1 MRVLVTGH
9 EGYIGAVMTEVLA
22 AAGHDVVGLDSGL
35 YAGCDLGPA
44 PAPVPVIGRDVR
56 DVTADD
62 LRGIDGVVHLAAI
75 SNDPIGQLNPDVTYA
90 INHRASVRL
99 AELAREAGAS
109 RFVFASSCSLY
120 GAGGGDGL
128 LDEGADFL
136 PVTAYG
142 ESKVFGERDIAP
154 LATDDFSPTFM
165 RNATVYGA
173 SPRLRGD
180 VVVNNLTGIAFATGK
195 VVLKSDGSPWRP
207 LVHVRDVCRVAA
219 AILAAPRDRIHNLAV
234 NVGRSSENYRIREVA
249 EIVHDAIPGST
260 LSIADGAGPDLRNYR
275 VDCSLLERLLPEA
288 VPTMTVADGVQELL
302 AWFRDHGL
310 TADDLEGPRFTRL
323 ARISELAGGGRLD
336 DDLRWRDA
344 A

>member
-9 EGYIGAVMTEVLA
+9 EGYIGAVMTGVLA
-22 AAGHDVVGLDSGL
+22 DAGHEVVGLDSGL

-56 DVTADD
+56 DVTAED
-62 LRGIDGVVHLAAI
+62 LRGIDAVIHLAAI

-99 AELAREAGAS
+99 AELARDAGAS

-128 LDEGADFL
+128 LDEHADFL

-180 VVVNNLTGIAFATGK
+180 VVVNNLTGLGFATGR

-207 LVHVRDVCRVAA
+207 LVHVRDVCRAAA
-219 AILAAPRDRIHNLAV
+219 AILAAPRETVHNLAV
-234 NVGRSSENYRIREVA
+234 NIGRSTENYRVREVA
-249 EIVHDAIPGST
+249 EIVHEAIPGSE

-275 VDCSLLERLLPEA
+275 VDCSLLERLLPDA
-288 VPTMTVADGVQELL
+288 VPQMTVADGVRELID
-302 AWFRDHGL
+302 AFTAHGL
-310 TADDLEGPRFTRL
+310 TADQLEGARYTRL
-323 ARISELAGGGRLD
+323 ARISELAGAGRLD
-336 DDLRWRDA
+336 GELRWRDD
-344 A
+344 

>member
-9 EGYIGAVMTEVLA
+9 EGYIGAVMTGVLA
-22 AAGHDVVGLDSGL
+22 DAGHEVVGLDSGL

-62 LRGIDGVVHLAAI
+62 LRGVDAVVHLAAI

-99 AELAREAGAS
+99 AELARAAGAS

-120 GAGGGDGL
+120 GAGAGEGL
-128 LDEGADFL
+128 LDERADFL

-142 ESKVFGERDIAP
+142 ESKVLAERDIAP
-154 LATDDFSPTFM
+154 LATDGFSPTFM

-180 VVVNNLTGIAFATGK
+180 VVVNNLTGLGFATGK

-219 AILAAPRDRIHNLAV
+219 GILAAPRDTIHNLAV
-234 NVGRSSENYRIREVA
+234 NVGRSTENHRIREVA
-249 EIVHDAIPGST
+249 EIVHDAIPGSVLT
-260 LSIADGAGPDLRNYR
+260 IADGAGPDLRNYR
-275 VDCSLLERLLPEA
+275 VDCSLLEELLPDA
-288 VPTMTVADGVQELL
+288 VPRMTVADGVRELL
-302 AWFRDHGL
+302 DAFTAHGL
-310 TADDLEGPRFTRL
+310 TAAQLEGARYTRL
-323 ARISELAGGGRLD
+323 ARISELAGAGRLD
-336 DDLRWRDA
+336 DELRWRDA
-344 A
+344 

>member
-22 AAGHDVVGLDSGL
+22 AAGHEVVGLDSGL

-180 VVVNNLTGIAFATGK
+180 VVVNNLTGIAFSTGK

-249 EIVHDAIPGST
+249 EIVHDAIPGSSLT
-260 LSIADGAGPDLRNYR
+260 IADGAGPDLRNYR

-310 TADDLEGPRFTRL
+310 TAADLEGPRFTRL
-323 ARISELAGGGRLD
+323 ARISELADGGRLD
-336 DDLRWRDA
+336 DELRWRDA

>member
-22 AAGHDVVGLDSGL
+22 AAGHEVVGLDSGL

-249 EIVHDAIPGST
+249 EIVHEAIPGSSLT
-260 LSIADGAGPDLRNYR
+260 IADGAGPDLRNYR

-310 TADDLEGPRFTRL
+310 TAADLEGPRFTRL

>member
-22 AAGHDVVGLDSGL
+22 AAGHEVVGLDSGL

-249 EIVHDAIPGST
+249 EIVHDAIPGSSLT
-260 LSIADGAGPDLRNYR
+260 IADGAGPDLRNYR

-310 TADDLEGPRFTRL
+310 TAADLEGPRFTRL
-323 ARISELAGGGRLD
+323 ARISELADGGRLD
-336 DDLRWRDA
+336 DELRWRDA